1 MAATAIAQAAKVMAR
16 GQREAIASENHKGDD
31 DVNPGLDSGIVFT
44 VNRNVPVVS
53 ALEMDGRTLALIVIS
68 SRPF

>member
-1 MAATAIAQAAKVMAR
+1 MAATAIAQAAKAMAR
-16 GQREAIASENHKGDD
+16 GQREAIASENHKGD

-68 SRPF
+68 RRPS